1 MKVTRYL
8 EVNKIIFLPF
18 EQPLSSPFS
27 RRGNVFPLNPW
38 KSKFCSNLWPNL
50 GQLKSCQEFHNSPNL
65 LFQQSCLLLTTD
77 HANLSP
83 RIFFPPLY
91 LLSFIVL
98 RAILRFLC
106 RSLSLSFPPLLFPSS
121 SVPNSA
127 CLLVHFM
134 NFLLTNDTR
143 KPNTR
148 SYLNTTFPLYPGNR
162 LQKCKEFITLFRH
175 IFGINKS
182 DRFL

>member
-8 EVNKIIFLPF
+8 GVNKIFFLPF

-65 LFQQSCLLLTTD
+65 LFQESCLLLTTD

-106 RSLSLSFPPLLFPSS
+106 RSLSLSLFSSSPLPLLFSS
-121 SVPNSA
+121 QLSLFTGALHEFLIDQRHEEAKHSKLFEHHLPTISWESSA
-127 CLLVHFM
+127 KM
-134 NFLLTNDTR
+134 
-143 KPNTR
+143 
-148 SYLNTTFPLYPGNR
+148 
-162 LQKCKEFITLFRH
+162 
-175 IFGINKS
+175 
-182 DRFL
+182 

>member
-8 EVNKIIFLPF
+8 GVNKIFFLPF

-65 LFQQSCLLLTTD
+65 LFQESCLLLTTD

-106 RSLSLSFPPLLFPSS
+106 RSLSLSLSLFLLSSSPPLQFPTQPVYWCTS
-121 SVPNSA
+121 
-127 CLLVHFM
+127 
-134 NFLLTNDTR
+134 
-143 KPNTR
+143 
-148 SYLNTTFPLYPGNR
+148 
-162 LQKCKEFITLFRH
+162 
-175 IFGINKS
+175 
-182 DRFL
+182 